1 MIGLLPLGLVL
12 GAVAIF
18 SIARADSDEQLLVI
32 GTAPVS
38 GVYYPAGG
46 AICRLVNTTRDV
58 SGFRCV
64 VESTDGSAENLQR
77 LRDGDLDFAFLQS
90 DWQYHAFQG
99 SGGPGIEQPYSDL
112 RALFSLHAQPLTI
125 VASRESGI
133 ENVSQLRG
141 KRVNL
146 GPTGSAV
153 RSATEM
159 LIQSLGWTDQ
169 DFAEI
174 TNLGVNEQVQALCA
188 GLIDAFILPTSH
200 PNGVVAAATEGCLG
214 KLVTVDGEAV
224 NELID
229 DWPFYA
235 VADITG
241 GLYRGNPISVRSFGV
256 RATLV
261 TRADM
266 PLEIVY
272 HMVRTVFERL
282 DELKQ
287 QHPAL
292 KLLNREEMAGAGI
305 TAPLHQGALVYYE
318 GLGLN

>member
-12 GAVAIF
+12 GAVAIS

-46 AICRLVNTTRDV
+46 AICRLVNATRDV

-133 ENVSQLRG
+133 EHLRELRG
-141 KRVNL
+141 KRVK
-146 GPTGSAV
+146 
-153 RSATEM
+153 R
-159 LIQSLGWTDQ
+159 
-169 DFAEI
+169 
-174 TNLGVNEQVQALCA
+174 
-188 GLIDAFILPTSH
+188 H
-200 PNGVVAAATEGCLG
+200 
-214 KLVTVDGEAV
+214 
-224 NELID
+224 
-229 DWPFYA
+229 
-235 VADITG
+235 
-241 GLYRGNPISVRSFGV
+241 
-256 RATLV
+256 
-261 TRADM
+261 
-266 PLEIVY
+266 
-272 HMVRTVFERL
+272 
-282 DELKQ
+282 
-287 QHPAL
+287 
-292 KLLNREEMAGAGI
+292 
-305 TAPLHQGALVYYE
+305 
-318 GLGLN
+318 